1 MNIDLV
7 SIIRLSLEGN
17 EKDLRLYL
25 AKHVRSLRKSDPQLA
40 LKIEELLKL
49 NPARSHDVM
58 RKESSS
64 FNFQSNAADDT
75 VPQTLLKMSQVMIS
89 ADAPLLQA
97 QVKKQLEQVL
107 LEREKSELL
116 IRHGLMPTKS
126 LIFSGPPGVGKTMTA
141 QWLSQKLGL
150 PLYTLDL
157 TTVMSSFLGRTG
169 SNLRSVIDFAKS
181 HPSILLLDEIDAI
194 AKKRTDESD
203 VGELKRLVT
212 IMLQELE
219 DWPSSGL
226 LVAATNHPELVD
238 PALWRRFD
246 LEVTFQ
252 LPDDSQVAEAVRLFA
267 GDEFNVLAPWY
278 DLLKESLRGQSYSNI
293 KREVSQLRR
302 LYILRPE
309 HFETDLIAQLDF
321 DIAGKTKAEK
331 INFAVRL
338 VRQYGLTQQKAAKI
352 ANVSRDTIRKRLTAK
367 EINNDSKA

>member
-1 MNIDLV
+1 MELDLV
-7 SIIRLSLEGN
+7 SIIRLSLEGR

-64 FNFQSNAADDT
+64 FEFPGNTVDDT
-75 VPQTLLKMSQVMIS
+75 VPQTLLKVSQAMGC
-89 ADAPLLQA
+89 ADGPLLQG

-116 IRHGLMPTKS
+116 ARHGLTPVKS

-252 LPDDSQVAEAVRLFA
+252 LPDDAQVAEAVRLFA
-267 GDEFNVLAPWY
+267 GDDFDVLAPWY

-293 KREVSQLRR
+293 KREISQLRR

-321 DIAGKTKAEK
+321 DAVGKTKTEK
-331 INFAVRL
+331 ISFAVRL
-338 VRQYGLTQQKAAKI
+338 VRQYGFTQQKAAKI
-352 ANVSRDTIRKRLTAK
+352 ANVSRDTIRKRLVAK
-367 EINNDSKA
+367 EIIND

>member
-1 MNIDLV
+1 MELDLV
-7 SIIRLSLEGN
+7 SIIRLSLEGS

-64 FNFQSNAADDT
+64 FDFPSNIVDDT
-75 VPQTLLKMSQVMIS
+75 APQTLLKVSQGMSN
-89 ADAPLLQA
+89 ADTPLLQDK
-97 QVKKQLEQVL
+97 VKKQLEQVL

-116 IRHGLMPTKS
+116 VRHGLMPTKS

-141 QWLSQKLGL
+141 QWLSQRLEL

-226 LVAATNHPELVD
+226 LVAATNHPELLD

-252 LPDDSQVAEAVRLFA
+252 LPDDEQVAEAIRLFA
-267 GDEFNVLAPWY
+267 GDDFDVLAPWY
-278 DLLKESLRGQSYSNI
+278 DLLKESLLGQSYSNI
-293 KREVSQLRR
+293 KREISQLRR

-309 HFETDLIAQLDF
+309 SFETDLIAQLDF
-321 DIAGKTKAEK
+321 DAAGKTKAEK

-338 VRQYGLTQQKAAKI
+338 VRQYGLPQQKAAKI
-352 ANVSRDTIRKRLTAK
+352 AHVSRETIRKRLAAK
-367 EINNDSKA
+367 EIIND

>member
-64 FNFQSNAADDT
+64 FDFQSNAADDT

-321 DIAGKTKAEK
+321 DTAGKTKAEK

>member
-1 MNIDLV
+1 MYIDLV
-7 SIIRLSLEGN
+7 SVIRLSLEGN

-25 AKHVRSLRKSDPQLA
+25 AKHVRSLRKSDPPLA

-49 NPARSHDVM
+49 NPVRSHDVM
-58 RKESSS
+58 RKETSS
-64 FNFQSNAADDT
+64 FDFQSNTADET
-75 VPQTLLKMSQVMIS
+75 VPHTLLKVSQGMPN
-89 ADAPLLQA
+89 ADAPLLQD

-116 IRHGLMPTKS
+116 TRHGLMPTKS

-181 HPSILLLDEIDAI
+181 RPSILLLDEIDAI

-212 IMLQELE
+212 VMLQELE

-246 LEVTFQ
+246 LEVIFQ
-252 LPDDSQVAEAVRLFA
+252 LPDDVQVAEAVRLFA
-267 GDEFNVLAPWY
+267 GDEFEVLAPWY

-293 KREVSQLRR
+293 KREISQLRR

-309 HFETDLIAQLDF
+309 HFETNLITQLDF
-321 DIAGKTKAEK
+321 NATGKTKAEK
-331 INFAVRL
+331 ISFAVRL

-352 ANVSRDTIRKRLTAK
+352 ANVSRDTIRKRLATK

>member
-1 MNIDLV
+1 MTLDLV
-7 SIIRLSLEGN
+7 SLIKLSLEGN
-17 EKDLRLYL
+17 ERDLRLYL

-58 RKESSS
+58 RKEPSSYD
-64 FNFQSNAADDT
+64 FQGSTTDE
-75 VPQTLLKMSQVMIS
+75 VMPHSLLKMSS
-89 ADAPLLQA
+89 TPTNPDTPLLQG

-116 IRHGLMPTKS
+116 TRHGLVPAKS

-141 QWLSQKLGL
+141 QWLSQKLEL

-169 SNLRSVIDFAKS
+169 SNLRSVIDYAKS

-194 AKKRTDESD
+194 AKKRTDEAD

-226 LVAATNHPELVD
+226 LIAATNHPELVD

-246 LEVTFQ
+246 LEITFQ
-252 LPDDSQVAEAVRLFA
+252 LPDDAQVAEAVRLFA
-267 GDEFNVLAPWY
+267 GDEFNILAPWY

-293 KREVSQLRR
+293 KREISQLRR
-302 LYILRPE
+302 LHILRPE
-309 HFETDLIAQLDF
+309 NFEADLIAQLDF
-321 DIAGKTKAEK
+321 DATKKTKAEK
-331 INFAVRL
+331 ISFAVRL
-338 VRQYGLTQQKAAKI
+338 VREYGLTQQKAAKI
-352 ANVSRDTIRKRLTAK
+352 ANISRDTIRKHLMAK
-367 EINNDSKA
+367 EMSND